1 MNFRSRITPLRR
13 ALATAALLGLVPTAA
28 FAQAVDEPIEAAIDT
43 PPTPEPELSS
53 GAPLAMAPGAE
64 EETFRTHF
72 GVSSEY
78 VGTDNL
84 DLRDYDPSQ
93 PEAWIDVYDSDDRAH
108 VFSSRVSAALEYEV
122 MEDVA
127 VAFSISHSGLWGGDK
142 VGGTN
147 AFGGFLFVD
156 RLYLDWE
163 ILETPGFEL
172 TTTVG
177 RQPFEI
183 GGAQKDFFFDDV
195 IDGLVLEADFH
206 KGGKIRVLALDVYAS
221 ALRPDDL
228 NVGAAIN
235 SIGEPISTSAARS
248 DGDTQTYRM
257 GAVYE
262 NTELIK
268 GLQLR
273 GFGFY
278 ADIGATGPYGT
289 GSDRTFGG
297 AHGNMADND
306 YTWMAGSRIGYEIA
320 SDKFTMLAYG
330 EFARSGGLDRKA
342 TNLGLYDV
350 KTEGN
355 AFGAA
360 VLPEFRVD
368 PNLAIKGRLQ
378 FFMADG
384 SQHTGDLGIEYN
396 HGFTSFK
403 GSQIGGLAID
413 RVAGWHPSA
422 YVSTQGIAESAN
434 DRERKAGTMLLHAG
448 VGTEVLQKLDFDFDF
463 YYFVDTSSSNFDTTQ
478 ATQAGAEL
486 PFGYDEFDLRAQE
499 RFGKTLGMEV
509 DGRIGFRPNEVL
521 TLWTQGAIFLP
532 GDFYKVEI
540 DRRAGTALGSKTPA
554 NFWAVSAGTS
564 IQF

>member
-1 MNFRSRITPLRR
+1 M
-13 ALATAALLGLVPTAA
+13 ATAALLGLVPTVA
-28 FAQAVDEPIEAAIDT
+28 FAQAVDEPIEAAVTT
-43 PPTPEPELSS
+43 PPAPQPELAST
-53 GAPLAMAPGAE
+53 APVAMAPGAE
-64 EETFRTHF
+64 EETLQTHF

-122 MEDVA
+122 MEDVE

-163 ILETPGFEL
+163 IIETPGFEL
-172 TTTVG
+172 ETSVG

-195 IDGLVLEADFH
+195 IDGIVIEADFH

-262 NTELIK
+262 NTELVK

-320 SDKFTMLAYG
+320 SDKFKMLAYG
-330 EFARSGGLDRKA
+330 EFARSGGLDRKS

-360 VLPEFRVD
+360 VLPEFQAD

-384 SQHTGDLGIEYN
+384 AQHTGDLGLQYN

-422 YVSTQGIAESAN
+422 YVSTQGIAESPN

-463 YYFVDTSSSNFDTTQ
+463 YYFVDTSSTNFDTTQ
-478 ATQAGAEL
+478 ATQAGAQL
-486 PFGYDEFDLRAQE
+486 PFGYDEFDLSAQE

-540 DRRAGTALGSKTPA
+540 DRRAGTALGSTTPA